1 MNNIQTETLV
11 NLQLTVNETNIVI
24 SALRELPHRVVSD
37 LIINVMNQAQKQ
49 IQPTGQ
55 ADLPQQG

>member
-1 MNNIQTETLV
+1 MNNIQTETYV
-11 NLQLTVNETNIVI
+11 NLELTVNETNIVI

-49 IQPTGQ
+49 IQPNVQ
-55 ADLPQQG
+55 AQQPQQA